1 MKSVTS
7 APHDPCYTRVGGSA
21 EARTTMNLRTT
32 HATFLLALL
41 GTAAHGADV
50 YRSTAAD
57 GTVSYSDRPQGADAQ
72 FVFSAATRPAP
83 APAARAPGA
92 ASEAAG
98 AAPSGP
104 EAPAAPT
111 LPEGAS
117 AAALR
122 EQRQKNCEIARERQ
136 DRYTVS
142 RRLFRTNAAGEREY
156 LDDAAVAEARSKAA
170 ADVQDW
176 CD

>member
-1 MKSVTS
+1 
-7 APHDPCYTRVGGSA
+7 
-21 EARTTMNLRTT
+21 MNLRTT
-32 HATFLLALL
+32 HATLLLALL

-50 YRSTAAD
+50 YRSTAPD

-72 FVFSAATRPAP
+72 FVFSAATRPA
-83 APAARAPGA
+83 ARAP
-92 ASEAAG
+92 EAAPNAGG
-98 AAPSGP
+98 AAPSAP
-104 EAPAAPT
+104 EAPAVPT

-117 AAALR
+117 AAELR
-122 EQRQKNCEIARERQ
+122 EQRQKNCEVAREREA
-136 DRYTVS
+136 RYTVS